1 MLKINNVLSLFD
13 GASCAQMALNHAGIP
28 FKKYFASEI
37 NEASIAIALKNYPNT
52 IQLGDVTKIKAK
64 DLPKID
70 AIFAGSPC
78 TDLSRAGQELGMATL
93 CGIEVTSLKQ
103 YLKLKK
109 EGYEFTQ
116 SCLFW
121 EFIRLI
127 KELKPKYFFLE
138 NTTMNNIWLYLITKE
153 LGVEPVFIN
162 SSLLSAQNRE
172 RYYWTNLPGFVYPKD
187 KGITFD
193 QIVPG
198 GISCGKRGREVG
210 RTSDNKKIWKRNL
223 TYRTDGKAN
232 CVVTSPYSTN
242 LFEVDGVITHISV
255 EIAEKLQTWPIGY
268 TNVPGLSKG
277 KRYHAIGNGWTK
289 NVIVHF
295 LKCASKYY
303 KTK

>member
-37 NEASIAIALKNYPNT
+37 NEASIAIALKNYPKT
-52 IQLGDVTKIKAK
+52 IQLGSVMDIKAK

-78 TDLSRAGQELGMATL
+78 TDLSRAGKQLGMATL
-93 CGIEVTSLKQ
+93 CGIKVTNLKQ

-109 EGYEFTQ
+109 EGKEFTE

-121 EFIRLI
+121 EFIRLV

-138 NTTMNNIWLYLITKE
+138 NTKMNKLWLYLITKE
-153 LGVEPVFIN
+153 LGVEPIMIN

-198 GISCGKRGREVG
+198 AVSCGWRGRKF
-210 RTSDNKKIWKRNL
+210 KKTDKKYTRVLTHRN
-223 TYRTDGKAN
+223 DGKAN
-232 CVVTSPYSTN
+232 CVVTSPSSTN
-242 LFEVDGVITHISV
+242 LYEKDGKIQPITV
-255 EIAEKLQTWPIGY
+255 EMAEKLQTWPIGY
-268 TNVPGLSKG
+268 TNVPGLSKT

-295 LKCASKYY
+295 LKCASKFY
-303 KTK
+303 KVK

>member
-37 NEASIAIALKNYPNT
+37 NEDSIAIAMKNYPKT
-52 IQLGDVTKIKAK
+52 IQLGSVMDIKAK

-78 TDLSRAGQELGMATL
+78 TDLSRAGKQLGMATL
-93 CGIEVTSLKQ
+93 CGIKVTNLKQ

-109 EGYEFTQ
+109 EGKEFTE

-121 EFIRLI
+121 EFIRLV

-138 NTTMNNIWLYLITKE
+138 NTKMNKLWLYLITKE
-153 LGVEPVFIN
+153 LGVEPIMIN

-198 GISCGKRGREVG
+198 AVSCGWRGRKF
-210 RTSDNKKIWKRNL
+210 KKTDKKYTRVLTHRN
-223 TYRTDGKAN
+223 DGKAN
-232 CVVTSPYSTN
+232 CVVTSPSSTN
-242 LFEVDGVITHISV
+242 LYEKDGKIQPITV
-255 EIAEKLQTWPIGY
+255 EMAEKLQTWPIGY
-268 TNVPGLSKG
+268 TNVPGLSKT

-295 LKCASKYY
+295 LKCASKFY
-303 KTK
+303 KVK

>member
-1 MLKINNVLSLFD
+1 MN
-13 GASCAQMALNHAGIP
+13 
-28 FKKYFASEI
+28 
-37 NEASIAIALKNYPNT
+37 
-52 IQLGDVTKIKAK
+52 IKAK

-78 TDLSRAGQELGMATL
+78 TDLSRAGKQLGMATL
-93 CGIEVTSLKQ
+93 CGIKVTNLKQ

-109 EGYEFTQ
+109 EGKEFTE

-121 EFIRLI
+121 EFIRLV

-138 NTTMNNIWLYLITKE
+138 NTKMNKLWLYLITKE
-153 LGVEPVFIN
+153 LGVEPIMIN

-198 GISCGKRGREVG
+198 AIACGWRGRKF
-210 RTSDNKKIWKRNL
+210 KKTDEKYTRNL
-223 TYRTDGKAN
+223 THRKDGKAN

-242 LFEVDGVITHISV
+242 LYEKNGKIEKITI
-255 EIAEKLQTWPIGY
+255 EMAEKLQTWPIGY
-268 TNVPGLSKG
+268 TNVPGLSNRS
-277 KRYHAIGNGWTK
+277 RYHAIGNGWTK

>member
-1 MLKINNVLSLFD
+1 MLKINNVLSCFD

-37 NEASIAIALKNYPNT
+37 NLDSISITQKNYPKT
-52 IQLGDVTKIKAK
+52 IQIGSVMDIKAK

-78 TDLSRAGQELGMATL
+78 TDLSRAGKQLGMATL
-93 CGIEVTSLKQ
+93 CGIKVTNLKQ

-109 EGYEFTQ
+109 EGKEFTQ

-121 EFIRLI
+121 EFIRLV

-138 NTTMNNIWLYLITKE
+138 NTKMNKLWLYLITKE
-153 LGVEPVFIN
+153 LGVEPVMIN

-198 GISCGKRGREVG
+198 ALSCGWRGRKFKNTDEKYTRVL
-210 RTSDNKKIWKRNL
+210 THRN
-223 TYRTDGKAN
+223 DGKAN
-232 CVVTSPYSTN
+232 CVVTSPSSTN
-242 LFEVDGVITHISV
+242 LYEKDGKIQPITV
-255 EIAEKLQTWPIGY
+255 EMAEKLQTWPIGY
-268 TNVPGLSKG
+268 TNVPGLSKTA
-277 KRYHAIGNGWTK
+277 KYHALGNGWTK

>member
-1 MLKINNVLSLFD
+1 MLKINNVLSCFD
-13 GASCAQMALNHAGIP
+13 GASCGQMALNHAGIP

-37 NEASIAIALKNYPNT
+37 NLESISITQKNYPKT
-52 IQLGDVTKIKAK
+52 IQLGSVMDIKAK

-70 AIFAGSPC
+70 IIFAGSPC
-78 TDLSRAGQELGMATL
+78 TDFSRAGKQLGMATL
-93 CGIEVTSLKQ
+93 CGIKVTNLKQ

-109 EGYEFTQ
+109 EGKEFTQ

-121 EFIRLI
+121 EFIRLV

-138 NTTMNNIWLYLITKE
+138 NTKMNKLWLYLITKE
-153 LGVEPVFIN
+153 LGIEPVLIN

-198 GISCGKRGREVG
+198 AVSCGWHGRKL
-210 RTSDNKKIWKRNL
+210 KKTDEKYTRLL
-223 TYRTDGKAN
+223 TYRKDGRAN
-232 CVVTSPYSTN
+232 CVVTSPSSTN
-242 LFEVDGVITHISV
+242 LYEKDGKIQPITV
-255 EIAEKLQTWPIGY
+255 EMAEKLQTWPIGY
-268 TNVPGLSKG
+268 TNVPGLSKT
-277 KRYHAIGNGWTK
+277 KKYHAIGNGWTK

>member
-1 MLKINNVLSLFD
+1 MLKINNVLSCFD
-13 GASCAQMALNHAGIP
+13 GASCGQMALNNAGIP

-37 NEASIAIALKNYPNT
+37 NTDSIAIAQKNYPKT
-52 IQLGDVTKIKAK
+52 IQLGDIMKIKAK

-70 AIFAGSPC
+70 LIFAGSPC
-78 TDLSRAGQELGMATL
+78 TDLSRAGKQLGMATL
-93 CGIEVTSLKQ
+93 CGIKVTNYKQ

-109 EGYEFTQ
+109 EGKEFTQ

-121 EFIRLI
+121 EFIRLV

-138 NTTMNNIWLYLITKE
+138 NTKMNAMWLYLITKE
-153 LGVEPVFIN
+153 LGVEPILIN

-198 GISCGKRGREVG
+198 ASSCGWRGRKF
-210 RTSDNKKIWKRNL
+210 KKTDEKYTRVL
-223 TYRTDGKAN
+223 THRTDGKAN
-232 CVVTSPYSTN
+232 CVVTSPSSTN
-242 LFEVDGVITHISV
+242 LYEKNGTIQPITI
-255 EIAEKLQTWPIGY
+255 EMAEKLQTWPIGY
-268 TNVPGLSKG
+268 TNVPGLSKRA
-277 KRYHAIGNGWTK
+277 KYHALGNGWTK

>member
-13 GASCAQMALNHAGIP
+13 GASCAQMSLNHAGIP

-37 NEASIAIALKNYPNT
+37 NEDSIAIAMKNYPKT
-52 IQLGDVTKIKAK
+52 IQLGSVMDIKAK

-78 TDLSRAGQELGMATL
+78 TDFSRAGKQLGMATL
-93 CGIEVTSLKQ
+93 CGIKVTNLKQ

-109 EGYEFTQ
+109 EGKEFTQ

-121 EFIRLI
+121 EFIRLV

-138 NTTMNNIWLYLITKE
+138 NTKMNKLWLYLITKE
-153 LGVEPVFIN
+153 LGVEPIMIN

-198 GISCGKRGREVG
+198 AVSCGWRGRKF
-210 RTSDNKKIWKRNL
+210 KKTDKKYTRVLTHRN
-223 TYRTDGKAN
+223 DGKAN
-232 CVVTSPYSTN
+232 CVVTSPSSTN
-242 LFEVDGVITHISV
+242 PYEKDGKIQPITV
-255 EIAEKLQTWPIGY
+255 EMAEKLQTWPIGY
-268 TNVPGLSKG
+268 TNVPGLSKT

>member
-13 GASCAQMALNHAGIP
+13 GASCAQMSLNHAGIP

-37 NEASIAIALKNYPNT
+37 NSESISITQKNYPKT
-52 IQLGDVTKIKAK
+52 IQLGSVMDIKAK

-70 AIFAGSPC
+70 IIFAGSPC
-78 TDLSRAGQELGMATL
+78 TDLSRAGKQLGMATL
-93 CGIEVTSLKQ
+93 CGIKVTNLKQ

-109 EGYEFTQ
+109 EGKEFTQ

-121 EFIRLI
+121 EFIRLV

-138 NTTMNNIWLYLITKE
+138 NTKMNKLWLYLITKE
-153 LGVEPVFIN
+153 LGIEPVLIN

-193 QIVPG
+193 QIVPDAV
-198 GISCGKRGREVG
+198 SCGWRGRKF
-210 RTSDNKKIWKRNL
+210 KKTDVKYTRVL
-223 TYRTDGKAN
+223 THRKDGKAN
-232 CVVTSPYSTN
+232 CVVTSPSSTN
-242 LFEVDGVITHISV
+242 LYEKDGKIQPISV
-255 EIAEKLQTWPIGY
+255 EMAEKLQTWPIGY
-268 TNVPGLSKG
+268 TNVPGLSKTA
-277 KRYHAIGNGWTK
+277 KYHALGNGWTK

>member
-1 MLKINNVLSLFD
+1 MLKINNVLSCFD
-13 GASCAQMALNHAGIP
+13 GASCGQMALNHAGIP

-37 NEASIAIALKNYPNT
+37 NTDSIAITLKNYPKT
-52 IQLGDVTKIKAK
+52 IQLGDIMKIKAK

-70 AIFAGSPC
+70 LIFAGSPC
-78 TDLSRAGQELGMATL
+78 TDLSRAGKQLGMATL
-93 CGIEVTSLKQ
+93 CGIKVTNYEQ

-109 EGYEFTQ
+109 EGKEFTE

-121 EFIRLI
+121 EFIRLV

-138 NTTMNNIWLYLITKE
+138 NTKMNSMWLYLITKE
-153 LGVEPVFIN
+153 LGVEPVLIN
-162 SSLLSAQNRE
+162 SSLLSAQNRD

-193 QIVPG
+193 QIVSG

-210 RTSDNKKIWKRNL
+210 RTSDNKKIWERNL
-223 TYRTDGKAN
+223 TYRSDGKAN
-232 CVVTSPYSTN
+232 CVVTSPSSTN
-242 LFEVDGVITHISV
+242 LYEKNGIIQPITI
-255 EIAEKLQTWPIGY
+255 EMAEKLQTWPIGY
-268 TNVPGLSKG
+268 TNVPGLSKAS
-277 KRYHAIGNGWTK
+277 KYHALGNGWTK

>member
-1 MLKINNVLSLFD
+1 MLKINNVLSCFD
-13 GASCAQMALNHAGIP
+13 GASCGQMALNHAGIP

-37 NEASIAIALKNYPNT
+37 NTDSIAITQKNYPKT
-52 IQLGDVTKIKAK
+52 IQLGDIMKIKAK

-70 AIFAGSPC
+70 LIFAGSPC
-78 TDLSRAGQELGMATL
+78 TDLSRAGKQLGMATL
-93 CGIEVTSLKQ
+93 CGIKVTNYKQ
-103 YLKLKK
+103 YMKLKK
-109 EGYEFTQ
+109 EGKEFTQ

-138 NTTMNNIWLYLITKE
+138 NTKMNTMWLYLITKE
-153 LGVEPVFIN
+153 LGVEPVLIN

-193 QIVPG
+193 QVVSG
-198 GISCGKRGREVG
+198 AVSCGWRGRKF
-210 RTSDNKKIWKRNL
+210 KKTDEKYTRVF
-223 TYRTDGKAN
+223 THRTDGKAN

-242 LFEVDGVITHISV
+242 LYEKNGTVQKITV
-255 EIAEKLQTWPIGY
+255 EMAEKLQTWPIGY
-268 TNVPGLSKG
+268 TNVPGLSNGAK
-277 KRYHAIGNGWTK
+277 YHALGNGWTK

>member
-13 GASCAQMALNHAGIP
+13 GASCAQMSLNHAGIP

-37 NEASIAIALKNYPNT
+37 NLDSIAIAQKNYPKT
-52 IQLGDVTKIKAK
+52 IQLGSVMDIKAK

-70 AIFAGSPC
+70 IIFAGSPC
-78 TDLSRAGQELGMATL
+78 TDFSRAGKQLGMATL
-93 CGIEVTSLKQ
+93 CGIKVTNLKQ

-109 EGYEFTQ
+109 EGKEFTQ

-121 EFIRLI
+121 EFIRLV

-138 NTTMNNIWLYLITKE
+138 NTKMNAMWLYLITKE
-153 LGVEPVFIN
+153 LGVEPVLIN
-162 SSLLSAQNRE
+162 SSLLSAQNRD

-198 GISCGKRGREVG
+198 AVSCGWHGRKL
-210 RTSDNKKIWKRNL
+210 KKTDEKYTRLL
-223 TYRTDGKAN
+223 TYRKDGRAN
-232 CVVTSPYSTN
+232 CVVTSPSSTN
-242 LFEVDGVITHISV
+242 LYEKDGKIQPITV
-255 EIAEKLQTWPIGY
+255 EMAEKLQTWPIGY
-268 TNVPGLSKG
+268 TNVPGLSKT
-277 KRYHAIGNGWTK
+277 KKYHAIGNGWTK